1 MRNGIAQRLPDTF
14 ERRVFRALYRSV
26 LGAPLRRAPLAR
38 KTNKQTIAAG
48 QPGQTAPPH
57 HKGKAVMK
65 TFAILTTALALGTGI
80 GMSQPGPGWHPGGP
94 PGRGHHPFDL
104 ILRALDANTNGV
116 LEADE
121 LANAPAALLKLDKNG
136 DGKLS
141 ADELR
146 PPMPPGTNQFRM
158 HPPPGGHPPVSP
170 LMAALD
176 TNGDGE
182 LDATEIAN
190 ATTSL
195 LKLDTN
201 GDGQLTPDE
210 LRPKRPDG
218 PGGPGH
224 VGSAHESDGPAGP
237 ENLAGPPGPDED
249 VGPGDLPPPDE
260 PGFPGEPLPPEDQ

>member
-1 MRNGIAQRLPDTF
+1 
-14 ERRVFRALYRSV
+14 
-26 LGAPLRRAPLAR
+26 
-38 KTNKQTIAAG
+38 
-48 QPGQTAPPH
+48 
-57 HKGKAVMK
+57 MK

-94 PGRGHHPFDL
+94 PGRGHHLFDP
-104 ILRALDANTNGV
+104 ILMALDTNTNGV
-116 LEADE
+116 IEAEE
-121 LANAPAALLKLDKNG
+121 LANAPTALLKLDKNG
-136 DGKLS
+136 DGKLT

-158 HPPPGGHPPVSP
+158 RPPPPGGHPPVSP

-195 LKLDTN
+195 LKLDAN

-210 LRPKRPDG
+210 FRPKRPDG
-218 PGGPGH
+218 SGGPDRVGTAHQSNGPGGP
-224 VGSAHESDGPAGP
+224 ED
-237 ENLAGPPGPDED
+237 LAVPPGQDGS
-249 VGPGDLPPPDE
+249 GPGDLPPPDE
-260 PGFPGEPLPPEDQ
+260 PSLPGEPPPGDDR